1 MSQNT
6 LAGGVR
12 RGPRL
17 ASNFT
22 ILSNAVIN
30 DDRLSF
36 RARGVLT
43 WLLSKPD
50 DWHTRADSIAA
61 QSPKEGRDSIRS
73 ALRELAELGYLV
85 REKIQNELG
94 QWITIQTIHEEPF
107 VDPGPE
113 KPTRGTANIGQPGA
127 LISTDEPRT
136 KTNRTSR
143 AGTVA
148 LSPGIADLAA
158 ACRHAGLTATF
169 AYLKPDAAAAIE
181 SLIEIH
187 GASTLATAARSVH
200 RPGDPMRFAQAWVP
214 LWQSL
219 PTPRVQ
225 RAQCGRCDEYG
236 WLPDDEYGRAVK
248 CGCRVA
254 IDAA

>member
-36 RARGVLT
+36 RARGVLI

-73 ALRELAELGYLV
+73 ALRELADLGYLV

-94 QWITIQTIHEEPF
+94 QWITIQTIYEEPF
-107 VDPGPE
+107 AEPGPE
-113 KPTRGTANIGQPGA
+113 KPTRGTADNGNPGS
-127 LISTDEPRT
+127 LLSTDLPRK
-136 KTNRTSR
+136 KTNPTSR
-143 AGTVA
+143 AAVTS
-148 LSPGIADLAA
+148 LSPTLVGLAD
-158 ACRHAGLTATF
+158 ACRNAGLTAIFT
-169 AYLKPDAAAAIE
+169 YLSPDVAEALDT
-181 SLIEIH
+181 LIATH
-187 GASTLATAARSVH
+187 GVPKLVATAKAAH
-200 RPGDPMRFAQAWVP
+200 RPKDPMRYAQAWLP
-214 LWQSL
+214 MWQAL
-219 PTPRVQ
+219 PAPR
-225 RAQCGRCDEYG
+225 AELIKCGACDEYG
-236 WLPDDEYGRAVK
+236 WLPDDEHGRAVR
-248 CGCRVA
+248 CACRPRK
-254 IDAA
+254 AA